1 MSVNV
6 CMYEQANSA
15 SWCIQP
21 YLGPNLIEDVSQD
34 TVSDKQEHRLYIIR
48 KTQLLSDLKFYEII

>member
-1 MSVNV
+1 MSMNV

-21 YLGPNLIEDVSQD
+21 YLAQNLIEGVSRD
-34 TVSDKQEHRLYIIR
+34 TVGDKQEHRLYIIR
-48 KTQLLSDLKFYEII
+48 KTELLSDLKIYEII